1 MFLPIKSK
9 KTLQYVRKIKAEVT
23 YEGTEQLQ
31 SEKLPDQA
39 KYKGDDIMKFYLK
52 RGLECPVRVSSQET
66 DAVKIAA
73 GNLRTDLAKVF
84 GEASGRKT
92 AEILAGTLGV
102 SPDFDALVETERLP
116 GCGLY
121 EESGKLRREGYL
133 MYVQEG
139 RLIIAG
145 TDRRGT
151 VYGIYE
157 FCGMLGVSPWYF
169 WADVPVKEKEEMI
182 LPEDFEKADWPSVE
196 YRGIFIN
203 DEEELDRWVQ
213 KHMGE
218 DTIGVKTYEK
228 VFELLLRL
236 KANYI
241 WPAMHVNS
249 FNMKR
254 ENGALADRM
263 GIVVG
268 TSHCDMLMR
277 SNNREWK
284 PWIAKKGYTDAVY
297 DYSIPGRNREILQEY
312 CRESVEQNRDFEVCY
327 TLGMRGIHDS
337 GFETEAIMQLPEED
351 RKAAKVKL
359 LETVIRDQREILK
372 ETLGHDT
379 MMTFIPYKE
388 VLELYD
394 AGLEVPED
402 MTLVWANDNYGY
414 DRRYPSEKEKKRSG
428 GNGLYYHNSY
438 WAPPSMSY
446 VFLCS
451 IPLAHTAYE
460 LEKAWQEGIRK
471 LWVINTGAMKPLEQ
485 EIEFFLRLAWEAG
498 KESAPR
504 FGALSGKREKPLS
517 RDVDAYVADW
527 ISRNFSEKI
536 FGKFSGNFSGDISD
550 GIGAQVAKLLND
562 FSQLTNVRKIE
573 NMDDDAFS
581 QTAYGDE
588 AAVRIHRY
596 EELFERGN
604 AIYAGLPEKERD
616 AFFQLVLM
624 RIHAAYFTN
633 LAYYYG
639 DRSTLAC
646 RQGKFAAAAEYVRK
660 TRKFDDARRK
670 LLVYY
675 NKRMA
680 QGKWDGILDP
690 EGFPPPRAAMLP
702 GCTPPLPEKMR
713 IQKWTGEEEAAG
725 EAAGESAG
733 AGACAAKRAG
743 QPEGF
748 VNGRMILSLWNE
760 GKELVFSGRNVKWLE
775 IGNGAGGAAGDFGFP
790 ETFDFEVEAPDWIG
804 LSQKRGTVRTEVRI
818 LVTAEDAGRNRE
830 GSIRVKNLTDG
841 GALEFPVRIV
851 APDLSGAAASGMRRT
866 VPVEDGGLVCVEAD
880 PAGKMSPQFRVIK
893 RAGRCRGNLVE
904 CCLSEK
910 DAGER
915 AEPLRYPVCLVSEG
929 EFLLEIHRFPSLNST
944 GRLRIGVSV
953 DGGGMQV
960 VETPSTDEWRGSWK
974 KNVLNNVDRL
984 YLRLPHLSAGVHEI
998 CLHGIDRYFALSR
1011 FVIYTQ
1017 ERRENNLAG
1026 VMGCQALPKEWNVD
1040 QWLEGFYGRIE
1051 LKPRA
1056 ELWEPVR
1063 VSSDNLEAGDL
1074 VRLPERYADPVS
1086 PEYYLEEGK
1095 TLFEEKQGQIR
1106 IDAAT
1111 ALSNSEYAWASDA
1124 RWQYC
1129 AGETFGRSGLA
1140 MYIRNAGTSWEDE
1153 KEAPCLNYRIRM
1165 EGGSYYIWLL
1175 CRFGLKEES
1184 RALAGMDGKVLAPLP
1199 GHRDGFLWRYEA
1211 EQVYRWVPLAATEAA
1226 PGEHTLQIFCM
1237 TSGMRFELICLVK
1250 GETLPPADLEWK

>member
-1 MFLPIKSK
+1 M
-9 KTLQYVRKIKAEVT
+9 
-23 YEGTEQLQ
+23 G
-31 SEKLPDQA
+31 
-39 KYKGDDIMKFYLK
+39 FYLK
-52 RGLECPVRVSSQET
+52 RGLECPVRVNEQET

-73 GNLRTDLAKVF
+73 DNLRTDLEKVL
-84 GEASGRKT
+84 GKGGVSGGVGG

-102 SPDFDALVETERLP
+102 SPDFDTLVGTDRFS

-121 EESGKLRREGYL
+121 EENGKLRREGYV
-133 MYVQEG
+133 MYVQDG
-139 RLIIAG
+139 HLIIAG

-157 FCGMLGVSPWYF
+157 LSGMLGVSPWYF
-169 WADVPVKEKEEMI
+169 WADVPVKEKESFS

-203 DEEELDRWVQ
+203 DEEELDRWVK

-228 VFELLLRL
+228 IFELLLRL

-249 FNMKR
+249 FNMKK

-284 PWIAKKGYTDAVY
+284 PWISKKGYTDAVY

-312 CRESVEQNRDFEVCY
+312 WRESVEQNRDFEVCY

-337 GFETEAIMQLPEED
+337 GFETEAIRKLPKEEQ
-351 RKAAKVKL
+351 KAAKVKL

-379 MMTFIPYKE
+379 LMTFIPYKE

-414 DRRYPSEKEKKRSG
+414 IRRYPSEKEKKRSG
-428 GNGLYYHNSY
+428 GNGVYYHNSY

-460 LEKAWQEGIRK
+460 LGKAWREGIRK
-471 LWVINTGAMKPLEQ
+471 LWVMNVGAMKPLEQ

-504 FGALSGKREKPLS
+504 FGALSGRREKPLS
-517 RDVDAYVADW
+517 QDVDAYVTDW
-527 ISRNFSEKI
+527 ITRN
-536 FGKFSGNFSGDISD
+536 FSGNFSGDVSGDITG
-550 GIGAQVAKLLND
+550 GIGAQTAKLLND

-588 AAVRIHRY
+588 AAVRIHKY

-604 AIYAGLPEKERD
+604 AIYAGLPQKERD
-616 AFFQLVLM
+616 AFFELVLM

-633 LAYYYG
+633 LTYYYG

-646 RQGKFAAAAEYVRK
+646 RRGKFAAAEEYARK
-660 TRKFDDARRK
+660 TREFDDARRK

-680 QGKWDGILDP
+680 NGKWDGILDP

-702 GCTPPLPEKMR
+702 ACTPPLPAALRR
-713 IQKWTGEEEAAG
+713 ISADCGKLFQKETVCEEAERAD
-725 EAAGESAG
+725 A
-733 AGACAAKRAG
+733 AG

-748 VNGRMILSLWNE
+748 VNGRMILNLWNE
-760 GKELVFSGRNVKWLE
+760 GKGLVFSGKSLKWLE
-775 IGNGAGGAAGDFGFP
+775 IGNGAGGAPEAADFP
-790 ETFDFEVEAPDWIG
+790 APLDFEIEAPDWIG
-804 LSQKRGTVRTEVRI
+804 LSQKKGTVRTETRI
-818 LVTAEDAGRNRE
+818 LVTAEDAGRNRS
-830 GSIRVKNLTDG
+830 GSIRVKNLTGG
-841 GALEFPVRIV
+841 GALEIPVRIV
-851 APDLSGAAASGMRRT
+851 APDLSGAVPARERTTSAGAVPALEKAASVGAAT
-866 VPVEDGGLVCVEAD
+866 GTGQAVSIEDGGLVCVEAD
-880 PAGKMSPQFRVIK
+880 SAEKISPQFRVIK

-904 CCLSEK
+904 CFLSEK
-910 DAGER
+910 EAGEWN
-915 AEPLRYPVCLVSEG
+915 EPLRYPVCLVSGG
-929 EFLLEIHRFPSLNST
+929 EFLMEIHRFPSLNST
-944 GRLRIGVSV
+944 GRIRIGVSV
-953 DGGGMQV
+953 DGGGIQV
-960 VETPSTDEWRGSWK
+960 VETPSTDEWRGNWK

-984 YLRLPHLSAGVHEI
+984 YLKLPYLTPGIHEI

-1011 FVIYTQ
+1011 FVIYTE

-1026 VMGCQALPKEWNVD
+1026 VSGCQALPKDWDVNGWAD
-1040 QWLEGFYGRIE
+1040 AFYGKTE

-1056 ELWEPVR
+1056 ERWEPIR
-1063 VSSDNLEAGDL
+1063 VSANDLEAGDL
-1074 VRLPERYADPVS
+1074 VRWPERYADTVR
-1086 PEYYLEEGK
+1086 PEYYFEEAK
-1095 TLFEEKQGQIR
+1095 TPFEEKNGRIR
-1106 IDAAT
+1106 IDAAS
-1111 ALSNSEYAWASDA
+1111 ALAGSGYAWASDE

-1140 MYIRNAGTSWEDE
+1140 MYIRNAGTAWEE
-1153 KEAPCLNYRIRM
+1153 KEAPSLNYRIRA
-1165 EGGSYYIWLL
+1165 EGGSYHIWLL

-1184 RALAGMDGKVLAPLP
+1184 RTLAGMDGRTLPSLP

-1211 EQVYRWVPLAATEAA
+1211 EQVYRWVPVAEAELT

-1237 TSGMRFELICLVK
+1237 TSGMRFERICMTK
-1250 GETLPPADLEWK
+1250 GEELPPADLEWNRDAF

>member
-1 MFLPIKSK
+1 
-9 KTLQYVRKIKAEVT
+9 
-23 YEGTEQLQ
+23 
-31 SEKLPDQA
+31 
-39 KYKGDDIMKFYLK
+39 MKFYLK
-52 RGLECPVRVSSQET
+52 RGQECPVRVSDQET

-73 GNLRTDLAKVF
+73 GNLRTDLTKVF
-84 GEASGRKT
+84 GAPSGRQT

-102 SPDFDALVETERLP
+102 SPDFDALVGTERLSH
-116 GCGLY
+116 CGLY
-121 EESGKLRREGYL
+121 EESGKLRREGYV

-139 RLIIAG
+139 RLVIAG

-157 FCGMLGVSPWYF
+157 LCGMLGVSPWYF
-169 WADVPVKEKEEMI
+169 WADVPVKEKETFI

-228 VFELLLRL
+228 IFELLLRL

-249 FNMKR
+249 FNMKK

-312 CRESVEQNRDFEVCY
+312 WRESVEQNRDFEVCY

-337 GFETEAIMQLPEED
+337 GFETEAIMQLPEEE

-359 LETVIRDQREILK
+359 LETVIRDQRKILK

-414 DRRYPSEKEKKRSG
+414 VRRYPSEKEKKRSG

-460 LEKAWQEGIRK
+460 LGKAWREGIRK
-471 LWVINTGAMKPLEQ
+471 LWVMNVGAMKPLEQ

-517 RDVDAYVADW
+517 QDVDAYVADW
-527 ISRNFSEKI
+527 ITRNFSS
-536 FGKFSGNFSGDISD
+536 FGNFSSSGKISGSGDVSG
-550 GIGAQVAKLLND
+550 GIGTQVSELLND

-588 AAVRIHRY
+588 AAVRIHKY

-639 DRSTLAC
+639 DRSALAC

-702 GCTPPLPEKMR
+702 GCTPPLPERLR
-713 IQKWTGEEEAAG
+713 IRKWPGTEKVTGETAG
-725 EAAGESAG
+725 EAAGEG
-733 AGACAAKRAG
+733 AGAAERTG
-743 QPEGF
+743 QPEVF

-760 GKELVFSGRNVKWLE
+760 GRELVFSGRSVKWLE
-775 IGNGAGGAAGDFGFP
+775 IGNGAGEETGGFGSTGGFDSLKA
-790 ETFDFEVEAPDWIG
+790 FDFEVEAPDWIG
-804 LSQKRGTVRTEVRI
+804 LSRKRGSVRTEVRI
-818 LVTAEDAGRNRE
+818 LVTAEDAARNRT
-830 GSIRVKNLTDG
+830 GVIRVKNLTDG
-841 GALEFPVRIV
+841 GTLEIPVRMV
-851 APDLSGAAASGMRRT
+851 APDLSGAVPSGTASVMEEAVSSGSVSAMGEAVSFGAAYGAGRA
-866 VPVEDGGLVCVEAD
+866 VPTEDGGLVCVEAD
-880 PAGKMSPQFRVIK
+880 SAEKMSPQFRVIK

-904 CCLSEK
+904 CFLSEK
-910 DAGER
+910 EAGEWN
-915 AEPLRYPVCLVSEG
+915 EPLNYPVCLVSEG
-929 EFLLEIHRFPSLNST
+929 EFLMEIHRFPSLNST
-944 GRLRIGVSV
+944 GRIRIGVSV
-953 DGGGMQV
+953 DGGGIQI
-960 VETPSTDEWRGSWK
+960 VETPSTDEWRGNWK

-984 YLRLPHLSAGVHEI
+984 YLRLPYLEAGVHEI
-998 CLHGIDRYFALSR
+998 CLHGIDRYFAFSR

-1026 VMGCQALPKEWNVD
+1026 VTGCQALPREWNVD

-1086 PEYYLEEGK
+1086 PEYYFEAGK
-1095 TLFEEKQGQIR
+1095 TPFEEKKGQIR
-1106 IDAAT
+1106 IDAAA
-1111 ALSNSEYAWASDA
+1111 ALSNSESAWLSDD

-1184 RALAGMDGKVLAPLP
+1184 RVLAGMDGKALAPLP

-1211 EQVYRWVPLAATEAA
+1211 EQVYRWVPLAKTEAA

-1237 TSGMRFELICLVK
+1237 TSGMRFERICLVK
-1250 GETLPPADLEWK
+1250 GEDLPPADLEWKLCDAPE

>member
-84 GEASGRKT
+84 GAASGRKT

-102 SPDFDALVETERLP
+102 SPEFDALVETERLP

-157 FCGMLGVSPWYF
+157 LCGMLGVSPWYF

-312 CRESVEQNRDFEVCY
+312 WRESVEQNRDFEVCY

-337 GFETEAIMQLPEED
+337 GFETEAIMQLPEEE

-414 DRRYPSEKEKKRSG
+414 VRRYPSEKEKKRSG

-517 RDVDAYVADW
+517 QDVDAYVADW
-527 ISRNFSEKI
+527 ISRNFS
-536 FGKFSGNFSGDISD
+536 GKFSGGFSGDISG
-550 GIGAQVAKLLND
+550 GIGGAVAKLLND

-733 AGACAAKRAG
+733 AGVCAAKRTG

-760 GKELVFSGRNVKWLE
+760 GKELVFSGRSVKWLE

-953 DGGGMQV
+953 DGSGMQV

-1026 VMGCQALPKEWNVD
+1026 VTGCQALPKEWDVD
-1040 QWLEGFYGRIE
+1040 RWLEGFYGRIG

-1056 ELWEPVR
+1056 ELWEPLR
-1063 VSSDNLEAGDL
+1063 VSTDDLEAGDV

-1106 IDAAT
+1106 IDAAA
-1111 ALSNSEYAWASDA
+1111 ALSNSEYAWLSDA

-1140 MYIRNAGTSWEDE
+1140 MYIRNAGTAWEDE
-1153 KEAPCLNYRIRM
+1153 KEVPCLNYRIRT
-1165 EGGSYYIWLL
+1165 EGGSYHICLL

-1184 RALAGMDGKVLAPLP
+1184 RVLAGMDGKALAPLP

-1211 EQVYRWVPLAATEAA
+1211 EQVYRWVPLAVAEAE

-1237 TSGMRFELICLVK
+1237 TSGMRFERICLVK

>member
-1 MFLPIKSK
+1 M
-9 KTLQYVRKIKAEVT
+9 
-23 YEGTEQLQ
+23 
-31 SEKLPDQA
+31 EKEE
-39 KYKGDDIMKFYLK
+39 MKFFMK
-52 RGLECPVRVSSQET
+52 RGLACRVRVSERET

-73 GNLRTDLAKVF
+73 ENLRTDLKKVF
-84 GEASGRKT
+84 GEEQKQDAASAN

-102 SPDFDALVETERLP
+102 SEEFDALVGTERP
-116 GCGLY
+116 VRCGLY
-121 EESGKLRREGYL
+121 EEDGKLRREGYV
-133 MYVQEG
+133 MYVQDG

-157 FCGMLGVSPWYF
+157 LCGMLGVSPWYF
-169 WADVPVKEKEEMI
+169 WADVPVKEKEEFE

-236 KANYI
+236 KGNYI

-254 ENGALADRM
+254 ENGELADRM

-284 PWIAKKGYTDAVY
+284 PWTAKKGYTDAVY
-297 DYSIPGRNREILQEY
+297 DYSIPGRNRQILQEY
-312 CRESVEQNRDFEVCY
+312 WRESVEQNRDFEVCY

-337 GFETEAIMQLPEED
+337 GFETEAILRLPKEEQ
-351 RKAAKVKL
+351 KAAKVKL
-359 LETVIRDQREILK
+359 LETVIRDQRQILK

-414 DRRYPSEKEKKRSG
+414 VRRYPSEKEKKRSG

-460 LEKAWQEGIRK
+460 LQKAWKENIRK

-485 EIEFFLRLAWEAG
+485 EIEFFLRLAWEIG
-498 KESAPR
+498 KEEAPR
-504 FGALSGKREKPLS
+504 FAALSGKKEKPLT
-517 RDVDAYVADW
+517 RDVDAWVADW
-527 ISRNFSEKI
+527 ITRN
-536 FGKFSGNFSGDISD
+536 FSGNFSGDFSGNFSGSFSG
-550 GIGAQVAKLLND
+550 GIGGRVSALLND
-562 FSQLTNVRKIE
+562 FSQLTNVRKVE

-588 AAVRIHRY
+588 AAVRIHKY
-596 EELFERGN
+596 EELFEEGN
-604 AIYAGLPEKERD
+604 AIYAALPEEERD

-646 RQGKFAAAAEYVRK
+646 RQGKAAAAAEYVRR
-660 TRKFDDARRK
+660 TRTFDDARRK
-670 LLVYY
+670 MILYY

-680 QGKWDGILDP
+680 DGKWDGILDP

-702 GCTPPLPEKMR
+702 ACTPPLPEGFAAWRELK
-713 IQKWTGEEEAAG
+713 KGALTGQDTVL
-725 EAAGESAG
+725 
-733 AGACAAKRAG
+733 K
-743 QPEGF
+743 
-748 VNGRMILSLWNE
+748 NGRMILSLWNE
-760 GKELVFSGRNVKWLE
+760 EKELSFTGGSVRWLE
-775 IGNGAGGAAGDFGFP
+775 IGNGAAEADD
-790 ETFDFEVEAPDWIG
+790 TFEYDIEAPDWLT
-804 LSQKRGTVRTEVRI
+804 LSSKRGKVGTEIRI
-818 LVTAEDAGRNRE
+818 LATAEDTGKAARKAAAGR
-830 GSIRVKNLTDG
+830 ILVKNLTDG
-841 GALEFPVRIV
+841 GQLEIPVSLTAACPEGMVPVGERSLRK
-851 APDLSGAAASGMRRT
+851 ADGRDRKQDRGSSGRP
-866 VPVEDGGLVCVEAD
+866 VFVEDGGLVCVEAD
-880 PAGKMSPQFRVIK
+880 AAETIPPRFRVVK
-893 RAGRCRGNLVE
+893 RAGRCAGNLVE
-904 CCLSEK
+904 CCE
-910 DAGER
+910 GGP
-915 AEPLRYPVCLVSEG
+915 AEQPLRYPVCLTSEG
-929 EFLLEIHRFPSLNST
+929 EFLLELHRFPSLNAT
-944 GRLRIGVSV
+944 GRIRIGVSV
-953 DGGGMQV
+953 DGGQMRLL
-960 VETPSTDEWRGSWK
+960 ESESTDEWRGSWK
-974 KNVLNNVDRL
+974 KNVLNNAERL
-984 YLRLPHLSAGVHEI
+984 YLRLPYLSAGVHEL
-998 CLHGIDRYFALSR
+998 CLHAVDRYFAFSR
-1011 FVIYTQ
+1011 LVIYTQ
-1017 ERRENNLAG
+1017 ERKVNNLAG
-1026 VMGCQALPKEWNVD
+1026 VTGCQELPKEWD
-1040 QWLEGFYGRIE
+1040 TERWCEAFYGKME
-1051 LKPRA
+1051 PKPRA
-1056 ELWEPVR
+1056 ELYEPLQ
-1063 VSSDNLEAGDL
+1063 VSSDNLAAGDI
-1074 VRLPERYADPVS
+1074 VKLPERTARPIK
-1086 PEYYLEEGK
+1086 PEHYLEEAE
-1095 TLFEEKQGQIR
+1095 TIFAEQDQMIR
-1106 IDAAT
+1106 IDT
-1111 ALSNSEYAWASDA
+1111 ASALAGSEYARVSDD

-1140 MYIRNAGTSWEDE
+1140 MYIRGAGRTWEDE
-1153 KEAPCLNYRIRM
+1153 KEAPGLHYRVRA
-1165 EGGSYYIWLL
+1165 EGGDYVIWLL

-1184 RALAGMDGKVLAPLP
+1184 RVLAGVDGKVLTPLP

-1211 EQVYRWVPLAATEAA
+1211 EQVYRWVPLAKTSLA
-1226 PGEHTLQIFCM
+1226 PGAHTLEIYAM
-1237 TSGMRFELICLVK
+1237 ASGMRFERICLVK
-1250 GETLPPADLEWK
+1250 GEELPPSDLEWEKER

>member
-1 MFLPIKSK
+1 MS
-9 KTLQYVRKIKAEVT
+9 
-23 YEGTEQLQ
+23 
-31 SEKLPDQA
+31 
-39 KYKGDDIMKFYLK
+39 FYLK
-52 RGLECPVRVSSQET
+52 RGAKCPVRVSGQET

-73 GNLRTDLAKVF
+73 ENLRTDLEKVF
-84 GEASGRKT
+84 GKIEENAEADTCGSPDDTPG
-92 AEILAGTLGV
+92 AEGAPEILAGTLGV
-102 SPDFDALVETERLP
+102 SPDFDALVKTDRLSD
-116 GCGLY
+116 CGLY

-157 FCGMLGVSPWYF
+157 LCGMLGVSPWYF
-169 WADVPVKEKEEMI
+169 WADVPVKEKEEFI
-182 LPEDFEKADWPSVE
+182 LPADFEKADWPSVE

-203 DEEELDRWVQ
+203 DEEELDRWVK

-236 KANYI
+236 KGNYI

-249 FNMKR
+249 FNMKK

-284 PWIAKKGYTDAVY
+284 PWIAKKGYTDAAY

-312 CRESVEQNRDFEVCY
+312 WRESVEQNRDFEVCY

-337 GFETEAIMQLPEED
+337 GFETEAIMQLPEEE

-359 LETVIRDQREILK
+359 LETVIRDQRKILK

-414 DRRYPSEKEKKRSG
+414 VRRYPSEKEKKRSG

-460 LEKAWQEGIRK
+460 LGKAWQEGIRK

-485 EIEFFLRLAWEAG
+485 EIEFFLRFAWEIG
-498 KESAPR
+498 KESVPR

-517 RDVDAYVADW
+517 QDVDAYVADW
-527 ISRNFSEKI
+527 ITRNFSEKS
-536 FGKFSGNFSGDISD
+536 FENFSG
-550 GIGAQVAKLLND
+550 GIGGEVAKLLND

-588 AAVRIHRY
+588 AAVRIHKY
-596 EELFERGN
+596 EELFEKGN

-660 TRKFDDARRK
+660 SRKFDDARRK
-670 LLVYY
+670 MLIYY

-702 GCTPPLPEKMR
+702 GCTPPLPEMLR
-713 IQKWTGEEEAAG
+713 IQWKPGTETAV
-725 EAAGESAG
+725 GESAG
-733 AGACAAKRAG
+733 GKTGAGVAERAG

-760 GKELVFSGRNVKWLE
+760 GKELVFSGRSVKWLE
-775 IGNGAGGAAGDFGFP
+775 IGNGAERASGSTGIYDSLEA
-790 ETFDFEVEAPDWIG
+790 FDFEVEAPDWIG
-804 LSQKRGTVRTEVRI
+804 LSQKRGTVRTEVRV
-818 LVTAEDAGRNRE
+818 LVTAEDAGRDRA

-841 GALEFPVRIV
+841 GVIEIPVRLV
-851 APDLSGAAASGMRRT
+851 APAMEDAVSSGTVPAEKEAASSGAATGVRRT
-866 VPVEDGGLVCVEAD
+866 VPIEDGGLVCVEAD
-880 PAGKMSPQFRVIK
+880 PTEKMSPQFRIVK

-910 DAGER
+910 EAGEQ
-915 AEPLRYPVCLVSEG
+915 AEPLRYPVCLVNEG

-944 GRLRIGVSV
+944 GQIRIGVSV
-953 DGGGMQV
+953 DGGDMQI
-960 VETPSTDEWRGSWK
+960 VETPSTDEWRGNWK

-984 YLRLPHLSAGVHEI
+984 YLRLPRLSAGVHEI

-1017 ERRENNLAG
+1017 GRRENNLAG
-1026 VMGCQALPKEWNVD
+1026 VTGCQAFPKEWDVD
-1040 QWLEGFYGRIE
+1040 RWIEDFYGRIE

-1056 ELWEPVR
+1056 ELWEPIR
-1063 VSSDNLEAGDL
+1063 VSSDDLEAGDL

-1086 PEYYLEEGK
+1086 PEYYFDEGK
-1095 TLFEEKQGQIR
+1095 KLFEEKGEQIR
-1106 IDAAT
+1106 IDAAA
-1111 ALSNSEYAWASDA
+1111 ALAGSKYAWPSDG

-1140 MYIRNAGTSWEDE
+1140 MYIRNAGTAWEDE
-1153 KEAPCLNYRIRM
+1153 KEAPCLNYRIRT
-1165 EGGSYYIWLL
+1165 EGGSYYVWLL
-1175 CRFGLKEES
+1175 CRFGLREES
-1184 RALAGMDGKVLAPLP
+1184 RAFAGMDGKALAPLP

-1211 EQVYRWVPLAATEAA
+1211 EQVYRWVPLAKTEIA

-1237 TSGMRFELICLVK
+1237 TSGMRFERICLVK
-1250 GETLPPADLEWK
+1250 GEALPPADLEWKTAAPE